1 MPVRSRYRFWR
12 HISTDQAA
20 VRRVLPK
27 EALARVEHAIASG
40 EQRHRGQVCVAIEP
54 ALPAARVMK
63 QLTPRER
70 ALEVFG
76 SLRVWDTDGNDG
88 VLVYVLLADRSV
100 EIVADRG
107 IHANVGD
114 SGWQAI
120 CETMQAAFRAGG
132 YAAGAEQGI
141 RAVSDLL
148 ALHSPRTGGERN
160 ELSDKPILL

>member
-27 EALARVEHAIASG
+27 DALARVEHAIASG
-40 EQRHRGQVCVAIEP
+40 EQKHRGQVCVAIEP

-76 SLRVWDTDGNDG
+76 ELRVWDTEENCG
-88 VLVYVLLADRSV
+88 VLVYLLLADRDV

-107 IHANVGD
+107 IHRRVGD
-114 SGWQAI
+114 AAWQGI
-120 CETMQAAFRAGG
+120 CERMERAFRDGRFTD
-132 YAAGAEQGI
+132 GI
-141 RAVSDLL
+141 VSGVEEISGLL
-148 ALHSPRTGGERN
+148 AEHYPRSAPGPN
-160 ELSDKPILL
+160 ELSDRPVIL

>member
-1 MPVRSRYRFWR
+1 MPDADRLWR
-12 HISTDQAA
+12 HLVTD
-20 VRRVLPK
+20 RRDIHRALPPD
-27 EALARVEHAIASG
+27 ALAGIERAIAEG
-40 EQRHRGQVCVAIEP
+40 EARHAGQVCFAIEA
-54 ALPAARVMK
+54 ALPLPRVWRGT
-63 QLTPRER
+63 TPRER